1 MSIPLTRYGRELSSI
16 FQLLGHNEDDLTY
29 ALGWCLAN
37 CSVLMTKFVEEIG
50 FQELNSPVHIALQ
63 EADEFGRTDVE
74 IHCDDSLLV
83 IEAKKGFVLP
93 TIDQLKKYSYR
104 HFSEKSNRRLLVLT
118 DYNSIVM
125 REDAN
130 VPHVVNGLPI
140 QYLGWQEIF
149 QLVLVATK
157 TSNNKQKLLLRQFA
171 TYLKETVT
179 MPNKNSNL
187 VWVVPLSNKKF
198 GGGDLSFSDIVQEKE
213 FYFHPIRKGY
223 VLEPPN
229 YIGFRHQGKLRSIH
243 HIEKT
248 DVFIDFHKYLDG
260 LDEDFSNSEKHFLY
274 HLGPAMIPQ
283 TVVKTGKIYG
293 PGRHWA
299 MLDLLLTSETV
310 KEARDKTQER
320 LK

>member
-198 GGGDLSFSDIVQEKE
+198 GGGTC
-213 FYFHPIRKGY
+213 P
-223 VLEPPN
+223 
-229 YIGFRHQGKLRSIH
+229 FRI
-243 HIEKT
+243 
-248 DVFIDFHKYLDG
+248 
-260 LDEDFSNSEKHFLY
+260 
-274 HLGPAMIPQ
+274 
-283 TVVKTGKIYG
+283 
-293 PGRHWA
+293 
-299 MLDLLLTSETV
+299 
-310 KEARDKTQER
+310 
-320 LK
+320 